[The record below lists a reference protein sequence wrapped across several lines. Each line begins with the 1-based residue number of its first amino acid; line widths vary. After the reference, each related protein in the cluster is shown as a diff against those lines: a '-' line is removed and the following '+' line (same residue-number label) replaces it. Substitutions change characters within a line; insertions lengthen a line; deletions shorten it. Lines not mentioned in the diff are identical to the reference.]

1 MEPKTPQ
8 KLKIIIDYRE
18 LRSGVAR
25 KLFDKDVEIDSQSL
39 PVGDFILSEDV
50 CVELKKVNDFVGS
63 LLDGRLFVQAKQM
76 RGCFKKPI
84 YIIEGDVSDI
94 YEVRN
99 VHPNALRGALLSLLL
114 DYQIPIMFA
123 PTEDETA
130 ELLFV
135 LARRE
140 QEERNK
146 EVSLRGGRKLFTP
159 AEQQQYFI
167 EGLPNVGPKL
177 AKSLLKHFGSCGAV
191 LNASLEAL
199 QEVDKVGKKKAGAVR
214 ELVDS
219 DYCEEK

>member
-1 MEPKTPQ
+1 
-8 KLKIIIDYRE
+8 
-18 LRSGVAR
+18 
-25 KLFDKDVEIDSQSL
+25 VEII
-39 PVGDFILSEDV
+39 GA
-50 CVELKKVNDFVGS
+50 
-63 LLDGRLFVQAKQM
+63 QAKHL
-76 RGCFKKPI
+76 RANFKKPI

-99 VHPNALRGALLSLLL
+99 VHPNALRGALLL
-114 DYQIPIMFA
+114 DYQIPILFA

-130 ELLFV
+130 ELLYV
-135 LARRE
+135 LARRA

-219 DYCEEK
+219 DYCDEK